1 MRGEPITFEP
11 TLRWWAER
19 DLREM
24 AEQTEMPAYAE
35 AAKAE
40 LERRAEPRVL
50 FPDLSRKEVE

>member
-1 MRGEPITFEP
+1 MRGEPITFES
-11 TLRWWAER
+11 TLRWWKET

-24 AEQTEMPAYAE
+24 AEAEISPYAE

-40 LERRAEPRVL
+40 LERRAKPRVL